1 MFESTLRKVL
11 TCGKSITILTLLKKQ
26 SYKNTFQEMVAPTD
40 LYDKFLANLKQNL
53 SIHKR
58 QISVDKNSQKSPKNK
73 LQSIPMLT
81 EGPSVSD
88 IIGDISEYDQDLI
101 AAYDVIAADL
111 PELETT
117 QELQEDIEVQNALI
131 DPDRFLVLSNYG
143 LDPLQPM
150 TSILEDAFVPWTLT
164 LGCTLTYKNSM
175 FKISQLISKH
185 FGSGK

>member
-1 MFESTLRKVL
+1 LDRNQNSDLGRTLIEGQKITYINSPTEKFWTEGFVVRPFEKLLLGLGLKPPKMFESTLKKVL

-58 QISVDKNSQKSPKNK
+58 QISVENYSQKSPKKK

-101 AAYDVIAADL
+101 AAYVRAHHI
-111 PELETT
+111 
-117 QELQEDIEVQNALI
+117 
-131 DPDRFLVLSNYG
+131 F
-143 LDPLQPM
+143 
-150 TSILEDAFVPWTLT
+150 
-164 LGCTLTYKNSM
+164 
-175 FKISQLISKH
+175 
-185 FGSGK
+185 

>member
-1 MFESTLRKVL
+1 MTYVNSPTEKFWTDGFIVRPFEKLLNGLGLKPPKMFECTLRKVL

-26 SYKNTFQEMVAPTD
+26 SYRNTFEEMVAPTD

-58 QISVDKNSQKSPKNK
+58 QFGIENGPKSPKK
-73 LQSIPMLT
+73 KVQSIPMLT
-81 EGPSVSD
+81 EGLSLSD

-117 QELQEDIEVQNALI
+117 EVRSLI
-131 DPDRFLVLSNYG
+131 FTFSVKG
-143 LDPLQPM
+143 
-150 TSILEDAFVPWTLT
+150 
-164 LGCTLTYKNSM
+164 
-175 FKISQLISKH
+175 
-185 FGSGK
+185 

>member
-1 MFESTLRKVL
+1 
-11 TCGKSITILTLLKKQ
+11 
-26 SYKNTFQEMVAPTD
+26 
-40 LYDKFLANLKQNL
+40 
-53 SIHKR
+53 
-58 QISVDKNSQKSPKNK
+58 
-73 LQSIPMLT
+73 MLT

-117 QELQEDIEVQNALI
+117 QELSTIEDTEVQNQALI

-150 TSILEDAFVPWTLT
+150 TSILEDAFVPV
-164 LGCTLTYKNSM
+164 KFN
-175 FKISQLISKH
+175 I
-185 FGSGK
+185 

>member
-1 MFESTLRKVL
+1 
-11 TCGKSITILTLLKKQ
+11 
-26 SYKNTFQEMVAPTD
+26 
-40 LYDKFLANLKQNL
+40 
-53 SIHKR
+53 
-58 QISVDKNSQKSPKNK
+58 
-73 LQSIPMLT
+73 MLT

-117 QELQEDIEVQNALI
+117 QELSTIEDIEVQNQALI

-150 TSILEDAFVPWTLT
+150 TSILEDAFVPVKFNIWETFRNKLKKHSVT
-164 LGCTLTYKNSM
+164 KNC
-175 FKISQLISKH
+175 FDPLKVR
-185 FGSGK
+185 